1 MSLKIIPLAT
11 LLASQVQSKA
21 IVDFFSS
28 GKMNAEGLFDRS
40 CRPTLPRMAMNCVK
54 SYKNC
59 VHKMNI

>member
-40 CRPTLPRMAMNCVK
+40 CHPTQSRMAMNSVK
-54 SYKNC
+54 S
-59 VHKMNI
+59 